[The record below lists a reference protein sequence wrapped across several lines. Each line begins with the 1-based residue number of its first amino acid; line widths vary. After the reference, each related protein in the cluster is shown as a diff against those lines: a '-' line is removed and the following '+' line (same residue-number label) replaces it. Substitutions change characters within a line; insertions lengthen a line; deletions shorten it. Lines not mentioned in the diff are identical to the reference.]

1 VQGGYGTCFCNPGTK
16 FNRSRYRVKLLLNV
30 IASRNEFCKNRDKL
44 ITPTVRVIVSKV
56 KRTRSVM
63 VYKTRFAKRWASLQM
78 VLIVRF
84 CKFSRS
90 KTVNCHMQA
99 RDWGKPVS
107 GAQSFN
113 LNKNHRPS
121 LNRTSKVSNK
131 FNIMIFGCLINN
143 NGPAV
148 EGVSVTRRSIRAG
161 SSYPALAGPE
171 RCHGA
176 RRVWHVFLQSGY
188 KV

>member
-16 FNRSRYRVKLLLNV
+16 YNRSRYPVMVLLNF
-30 IASRNEFCKNRDKL
+30 IASRSESCKNRDKL

-63 VYKTRFAKRWASLQM
+63 VYKTRFAKCRVSLQM

-84 CKFSRS
+84 CKFPKS

-99 RDWGKPVS
+99 RDWSKPVS

-113 LNKNHRPS
+113 PNKNHRPS
-121 LNRTSKVSNK
+121 VNRTSKVSNK
-131 FNIMIFGCLINN
+131 FNIMIFRCLINN

-148 EGVSVTRRSIRAG
+148 EGVSVTRR
-161 SSYPALAGPE
+161 
-171 RCHGA
+171 
-176 RRVWHVFLQSGY
+176 
-188 KV
+188 